1 MPLSKMREIQA
12 STLQAVV
19 ALEDPGPAATISAEA
34 HHLMIAE
41 AAYFRALSRGFEAG
55 DADADWYAA
64 EAEINQLLGG

>member
-1 MPLSKMREIQA
+1 MREIPA

-19 ALEDPGPAATISAEA
+19 APEDQGPAANISAEA
-34 HHLMIAE
+34 RHLMIAE
-41 AAYFRALSRGFEAG
+41 AAHLRALSRGFEAG